1 MAERRVQVLAVA
13 GGELQLRLLGSA
25 CEGCVGGCGGRCN
38 LFAGDADQVFHLA
51 APSVGDFRV
60 GQHLRLQLD
69 DAGLRRAAWRG
80 YGRVWLGLLAG
91 AGLGAAI
98 GAFWGR
104 HADLLTL
111 LGLLLGTFS
120 AARFSKRHLPE
131 PRVAAVVPES
141 LSPLSTS
148 DRP

>member
-1 MAERRVQVLAVA
+1 L
-13 GGELQLRLLGSA
+13 
-25 CEGCVGGCGGRCN
+25 
-38 LFAGDADQVFHLA
+38 
-51 APSVGDFRV
+51 VGDFHV
-60 GQHLRLQLD
+60 GQQLRLQLD

-80 YGRVWLGLLAG
+80 YGRAWLGLLAG
-91 AGLGAAI
+91 AGAGAAI
-98 GAFWGR
+98 GAVWGR